1 MSLEMQFFSW
11 MMNSKRRNGTDT
23 DLKRLQEEFEAE
35 FSRPKVRIR
44 PLFLIISGEVM
55 YLSTRMLQDRYLWR
69 LQL

>member
-11 MMNSKRRNGTDT
+11 MMSSKRRNGTDT

-44 PLFLIISGEVM
+44 IFLFTSGE
-55 YLSTRMLQDRYLWR
+55 LL
-69 LQL
+69 